1 MASFG
6 GESRATEKYSKT
18 IVAFYKSEVYMD
30 AVLGCVSG
38 FIQLVL
44 FSSCG
49 LAVWYGSTLI
59 IKKGFSAGT
68 VVSVMTI
75 IMNATP

>member
-6 GESRATEKYSKT
+6 GESRAAEKYNKS

-30 AVLGCVSG
+30 AVLGCVGG

-49 LAVWYGSTLI
+49 LAVWYGSTMI
-59 IKKGFSAGT
+59 IKKGYSAGN
-68 VVSVMTI
+68 VASVMTI
-75 IMNATP
+75 IMNVTP